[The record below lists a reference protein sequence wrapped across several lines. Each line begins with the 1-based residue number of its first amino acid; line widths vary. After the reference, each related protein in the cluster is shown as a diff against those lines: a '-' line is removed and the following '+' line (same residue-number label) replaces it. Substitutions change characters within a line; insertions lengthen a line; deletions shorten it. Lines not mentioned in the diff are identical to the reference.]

1 MTYKFVDTIETSD
14 GVILPS
20 EALQINGEFIENI
33 IAGYRTLNVSGREAL
48 SAELDTYSV
57 GVRDGSDIKGKRYPA
72 RIITVR
78 YQLIAETNEAFREAY
93 NQLASILNVDNAEL
107 IFNDEIDKF
116 YIGTPETIEPVT
128 AGLNSVIGEF
138 TIYCADPFKYS
149 VAEYEA
155 TPLLDNDSIL
165 IDYNGTHK
173 SYPILE
179 ADFFEEDEG
188 NGSSITGGGDC
199 GYVAFFNENKKI
211 IQLGD
216 PSEEDS
222 ETYAKSQTLVNQKFT
237 SSGAW
242 GVAAKDLWNISEGEL
257 AIKPSAYIYT
267 DMPETSGTL
276 LKKSSKIAKPYI
288 DYIVTAKAYD
298 RTADSTKV
306 KVTIKSALDI
316 KVNSGA
322 TKIKAGAKVSLN
334 KVELYSSSTTS
345 TVAAKK
351 TGTYYLW
358 DSTVKN
364 GRIRITDASKNVGKS
379 SKVTGWVK
387 TSALNLADAS
397 ADGLGKE
404 YGLKGC
410 IKIGDGDWQNAIIK
424 NESTSWKDNATH
436 TVTLTFTV
444 KDLATDTTEL
454 EDIKFKVE
462 RTDSKGGSVGELDE
476 TACSNL
482 DITAYFAPIP
492 EAYYLHPKAST
503 GEGWHGAVITRNI
516 PADDAGDSGAAN
528 FTLTYKQK
536 MSIGKSDSDLKQL
549 GIFKMQLLTANNKVL
564 AEATVKKNSA
574 GKQAYFECWL
584 NDKEVG
590 STKLLDLSYN
600 NKYLGNNNEA
610 KGIKTVK
617 TCSITKSGKKVT
629 FNIGGYKKTHT
640 LSDIKNEKAAKIRIK
655 FYQYGDK
662 SALSHNGLY
671 YVKFVKN
678 NCDTWEDIPNKF
690 SANDIVEANC
700 KNGEVYLNNTLTPA
714 LGALGNDWE
723 EFYLT
728 PGLNQI
734 GFAYSDWVK
743 AENAP
748 QFKVR
753 YREVYL

>member
-1 MTYKFVDTIETSD
+1 MAYNFVDTIETSD
-14 GVILPS
+14 GAFLPS
-20 EALQINGEFIENI
+20 EALQINGEYIENLI
-33 IAGYRTLNVSGREAL
+33 TGYKTLNVSGREAL

-72 RIITVR
+72 RVITVR
-78 YQLIAETNEAFREAY
+78 YQLIAESNEAFREAY
-93 NQLASILNVDNAEL
+93 NTLASILNVENAEL

-116 YIGTPETIEPVT
+116 YIGTPETIEPVA

-138 TIYCADPFKYS
+138 TIFCADPFKYS

-155 TPLLDNDSIL
+155 TPVLDNDSIL

-188 NGSSITGGGDC
+188 SGGAITGDGDC

-216 PSEEDS
+216 PNEEDS
-222 ETYAKSQTLVNQKFT
+222 ETYAKSQTLVNQKFN

-242 GVAAKDLWNISEGEL
+242 GVGAKDLWAISQGEL
-257 AIKPSAYIYT
+257 YMKTASYNYT

-276 LKKSSKIAKPYI
+276 LKKTSKAAKPYI
-288 DYIVTAKAYD
+288 DYVVTAKAYD

-322 TKIKAGAKVSLN
+322 AKIKAGAKVQLS
-334 KVELYSSSTTS
+334 KVELYASSTSS
-345 TVAAKK
+345 TAAGKK

-364 GRIRITDASKNVGKS
+364 GRIRITSASKYVGKS
-379 SKVTGWVK
+379 GQVTGWVK
-387 TSALNLADAS
+387 TSALNLAAAS
-397 ADGLGKE
+397 ADGLGKG
-404 YGLKGC
+404 YGLKGS
-410 IKIGDGDWQNAIIK
+410 IKIGGGDWQTAIIK
-424 NESTSWKDNATH
+424 SESSSWNDNSTH

-444 KDLATDTTEL
+444 KDLAADTTEL
-454 EDIKFKVE
+454 EDIKFKVD

-476 TACSNL
+476 TTCNDL
-482 DITAYFAPIP
+482 DLSAYFAPTP
-492 EAYYLHPKAST
+492 STYYLHPKESA
-503 GEGWHGAVITRNI
+503 GEGWHGAVMTRTI
-516 PADDAGDSGAAN
+516 PADAAGDNGAAN

-536 MSIGKSDSDLKQL
+536 MSIGKGDNDIKQL
-549 GIFKMQLLTANNKVL
+549 GIFKMQLLTASNKVL

-574 GKQAYFECWL
+574 GKQAYFECWVY
-584 NDKEVG
+584 DKEIG
-590 STKLLDLSYN
+590 STQLVDLSYN
-600 NKYLGNNNEA
+600 NKYLGNN
-610 KGIKTVK
+610 KTGLTTVK
-617 TCSITKSGKKVT
+617 TCSITKSGNTIT
-629 FNIGGYKKTHT
+629 FNIGGWKRTKKHP
-640 LSDIKNEKAAKIRIK
+640 DIKNEKAVKIRVS
-655 FYQYGDK
+655 FYQYGSK
-662 SALSHNGLY
+662 PALSHNGLY

-690 SANDIVEANC
+690 SANDIVEADC
-700 KNGEVYLNNTLTPA
+700 KTGEVYLNNALTPA

-743 AENAP
+743 EENAP

-753 YREVYL
+753 YREVFL